1 MLKIIKFEI
10 GKQVKRKENL
20 ILFFM
25 FLMPLLYSI
34 GVYRNSNIITYNS
47 SELVNG
53 LSFAKDMFTFI
64 YMAFIV
70 YIILAIN
77 SSNILRGEIENDSI
91 NIMLTRINNR
101 SKIYRAKLYTQI
113 IYWTV
118 ITCLFILFSIFCY
131 YIFISKLKIA
141 SGSILSEGWI
151 SDTLI
156 IISLWSS
163 YIFAISMVQSLSMNF
178 KPFVSIGI
186 FIIVFI
192 ILMYLKEFPKVQL
205 VSPFYYLNKILDNWN
220 TIIFVKYMIINWG
233 LVFLFSFL
241 GIKKFK
247 KSDL

>member
-77 SSNILRGEIENDSI
+77 SSNILRGEIENNSI
-91 NIMLTRINNR
+91 SIMLTRINNR
-101 SKIYRAKLYTQI
+101 SKIYRAKLYAQI

-118 ITCLFILFSIFCY
+118 ITCLF
-131 YIFISKLKIA
+131 
-141 SGSILSEGWI
+141 
-151 SDTLI
+151 
-156 IISLWSS
+156 
-163 YIFAISMVQSLSMNF
+163 V
-178 KPFVSIGI
+178 
-186 FIIVFI
+186 
-192 ILMYLKEFPKVQL
+192 
-205 VSPFYYLNKILDNWN
+205 
-220 TIIFVKYMIINWG
+220 IIFYSHI
-233 LVFLFSFL
+233 LRQ
-241 GIKKFK
+241 
-247 KSDL
+247 

>member
-53 LSFAKDMFTFI
+53 LSFAKYMFTFI

-77 SSNILRGEIENDSI
+77 SSNILRGEIENNSI
-91 NIMLTRINNR
+91 SVILTRINNR
-101 SKIYRAKLYTQI
+101 SKIYRAKLYAQI

-118 ITCLFILFSIFCY
+118 ITCLFVLFSIFCY
-131 YIFISKLKIA
+131 YIFISNLKIA
-141 SGSILSEGWI
+141 SGSIVSKDWI

-163 YIFAISMVQSLSMNF
+163 YIFVISMVQSLSMNF

-192 ILMYLKEFPKVQL
+192 ILMNLKEFPKVQL

>member
-77 SSNILRGEIENDSI
+77 SSNILRGEIENNSI
-91 NIMLTRINNR
+91 SIMLTRINNR
-101 SKIYRAKLYTQI
+101 SKIYRAKLYAQI

-118 ITCLFILFSIFCY
+118 ITCLFVLFSIFCY

-141 SGSILSEGWI
+141 SGSIVSKDWI

-163 YIFAISMVQSLSMNF
+163 YIFVISMVQSLSMNF

-192 ILMYLKEFPKVQL
+192 ILMYLKEFPKVQF

-233 LVFLFSFL
+233 LVLLFSFL